1 MSVVDTIRTFSA
13 GLYIITSCHSNCQ
26 SMLNN
31 AEVKSLKK

>member
-13 GLYIITSCHSNCQ
+13 GLYKLLHVILCQ